1 MPKNLLSIFNNS
13 VLNEPGDEMSARITR
28 SNRQVM
34 KVSKNNGKNKYSVT
48 RYPNGTTVET
58 KTIKPN

>member
-1 MPKNLLSIFNNS
+1 MAKNLLSIFNNS

>member
-1 MPKNLLSIFNNS
+1 MAKNLLSIFNNS
-13 VLNEPGDEMSARITR
+13 ILNEPGDEMSARITR

-58 KTIKPN
+58 KTTKPN

>member
-1 MPKNLLSIFNNS
+1 MAKNLLSIFNNS
-13 VLNEPGDEMSARITR
+13 ILNEPGDEMSAQITR

>member
-1 MPKNLLSIFNNS
+1 MAKNLLSIFNNS
-13 VLNEPGDEMSARITR
+13 ILNEPGDEMFARITR

-58 KTIKPN
+58 KTTKPN